1 MSPQQ
6 RELLHELA
14 AEMVGRSALQEIIAL
29 REQVDTL
36 TQGQLFA
43 RLVSCLARLDAVC
56 RHG

>member
-1 MSPQQ
+1 
-6 RELLHELA
+6 
-14 AEMVGRSALQEIIAL
+14 MVGRSALQEIIAL